1 MADLFNKTTK
11 GYVDGFSLDK
21 AKLTFSNFTGATGGT
36 LTSKTSG
43 LLIQNVQVNYQQQVS
58 FVYDLTAPA
67 DVYYVSGRTQG
78 TLQIGKVVGSAG
90 TMKTFYTEFGDVCK
104 MNANKN
110 FTMSGITGCTT
121 TTGASGNIVIHQPLV
136 TSVGFSMSVDNAVIG
151 ENCQLMFA
159 SLELA

>member
-21 AKLTFSNFTGATGGT
+21 AKLTFSNFTGASGGNAAAT
-36 LTSKTSG
+36 TG

-104 MNANKN
+104 MNASKN
-110 FTMSGITGCTT
+110 FTMSGITGCTA

-159 SLELA
+159 SLDLT